1 MPQRTIPVLV
11 ALFVF
16 GGVAACKKSPQQ
28 QTEAR
33 LAAERADKKQKAI
46 KNYQD
51 LLKKYPESQFA
62 EKAKTRLQALGPA
75 ATPAKKK

>member
-1 MPQRTIPVLV
+1 MSQRTISLII
-11 ALFVF
+11 ALLIFS
-16 GGVAACKKSPQQ
+16 GVVACKKSPQQ

-62 EKAKTRLQALGPA
+62 EKAKTRLQTLGPA